1 MSSFTD
7 EEDRALVQFVI
18 QQEEEGPNRIS
29 WVRIANTINTKKSP
43 EQLRLRLAGLK
54 KRFGNDLTRFP
65 RWYHIKKLSQAF
77 THIPTKTIC
86 RRVKTKPK
94 NQLLSP
100 LSKTESYVAVE
111 EIFASVEKADVRQQS
126 GKTES
131 NAGELTPTGTTA
143 MIEACALKPEDVFID
158 VGSGIGN
165 VVAQVA
171 LQTNVL
177 SVVGVEI
184 REGLARQG
192 EMLMAQYSERYP
204 QLRKVSV
211 YPQDICD
218 IYIANMNVF
227 QTVTVLFSHN
237 TVFKP
242 EALLVL
248 ESICCRLPQLR
259 TVVLM
264 QPFCTRHRPRC
275 TREFCAVFNDRDDR
289 VSRIMTTVT
298 FTRLPKP
305 LFIYDRLI
313 K

>member
-7 EEDRALVQFVI
+7 EEDRALVQLVI
-18 QQEEEGPNRIS
+18 QQEGEGPKRIS
-29 WVRIANTINTKKSP
+29 WIRIANTINTKKSP

-65 RWYHIKKLSQAF
+65 RWYHF
-77 THIPTKTIC
+77 THIPAKNLC
-86 RRVKTKPK
+86 RRSETKPK

-100 LSKTESYVAVE
+100 LFKTESYVAVE
-111 EIFASVEKADVRQQS
+111 EIFASVEKADVRQQR

-131 NAGELTPTGTTA
+131 NTGELTPTGTTA

-171 LQTNVL
+171 LQTNAL

-184 REGLARQG
+184 REGLACQG

-204 QLRKVSV
+204 QLRKISV
-211 YPQDICD
+211 YPLDICD
-218 IYIANMNVF
+218 IDNANMNVF

-242 EALLVL
+242 EALLML

-264 QPFCTRHRPRC
+264 QPFCIRHRPRC
-275 TREFCAVFNDRDDR
+275 TREFCAVFNGRD
-289 VSRIMTTVT
+289 SRIMTTVT
-298 FTRLPKP
+298 FTKLPKP
-305 LFIYDRLI
+305 LFIYDRLT